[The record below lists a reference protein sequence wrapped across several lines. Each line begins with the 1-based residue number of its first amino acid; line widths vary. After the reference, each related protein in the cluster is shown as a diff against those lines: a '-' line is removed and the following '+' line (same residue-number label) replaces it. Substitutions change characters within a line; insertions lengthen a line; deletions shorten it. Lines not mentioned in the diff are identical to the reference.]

1 LSDKFSIEILLC
13 LPPYLVTHREELNA
27 FIQNR
32 AIELNS
38 NIEMKFVD
46 ELSNKT
52 QIVISIV
59 REKIGEFDRAFYE
72 KYQDNKL
79 RFLFFYF
86 QDVSIDI
93 DDIDDEIYKRIEFKD
108 EISPNINIY
117 NEFDK
122 IEDLKEK
129 IELNLAKSISDILH
143 RTNHSKINSSV
154 LARSKGVKFYDHN
167 SNLRKVDNFL
177 RREKRISLIN
187 GLGGVGKTALA
198 IEYAVQSLENEI
210 YDYVIWLD
218 VQNGIDKELQ
228 KFTISYLVS
237 NTDDGKQGKEYYD
250 RKFNDFIAEY
260 PNSLVVLDNYENNQ
274 DELSRFL
281 SHNERLDII
290 ITSRETIPTL
300 KIHPIALE
308 VFQDIDD
315 ALGMFILNSTRVYL
329 SDEKEVLKELIEHL
343 GKLPLALEIT
353 ANFLSDSGMDVKVYL
368 SEFKKESLKLFDK
381 LEDYKPQFHLE
392 NLRATLKIN
401 SKIIDNKNALDL
413 LKIFALISP
422 EPISKDIIENYLMDD
437 LGISDFDRVLCLK
450 ELEKFS
456 YIKKSNDNYSMH
468 RLLQEAI
475 RVEYFEDE
483 NSHQIALITKLSL
496 AIFHW
501 FVDELDNAKYGSY
514 FDQTKEHIDFI
525 LERWKQLDIDEA
537 RVYLYTFISAYI
549 ENISEHKQDTLESI
563 KKAIELVE
571 NIAIKN
577 DEKVIV
583 YSQYAK
589 ALTLNKKYFDA
600 EKIYLDIVNLSE
612 NNVTLS
618 NIYTSFAS
626 LYWNIKE
633 YDKAI
638 KYNNKSLELI
648 KMTYDDNH
656 PSVAI
661 TYNNLASIY
670 TSQQEY
676 IEAEEFYIKSLIIKN
691 NHLEVNHPSTAMTY
705 SNLGSLYYRW
715 KKYPQSFKNF
725 FLALKMKLT
734 LELTPINIINI
745 ENNFHAI
752 NNTKTFLKLHNN
764 QKISVNKQIDE
775 LNKLFVD
782 KKLKYKLKKVK

>member
-1 LSDKFSIEILLC
+1 MLDKFSIEILLC
-13 LPPYLVTHREELNA
+13 LPSSLVTHKEELQS
-27 FIQNR
+27 FIQER

-38 NIEMKFVD
+38 AIEMKFVD

-52 QIVISIV
+52 QIVISLV
-59 REKIGEFDRAFYE
+59 REKLGTFDIEFYE

-86 QDVSIDI
+86 QDVDIDI

-108 EISPNINIY
+108 EMASNINIY

-129 IELNLAKSISDILH
+129 IELNLAKSIFDILH
-143 RTNHSKINSSV
+143 KTNHSKINSSV

-250 RKFNDFIAEY
+250 KKFNDFIAEY
-260 PNSLVVLDNYENNQ
+260 PNSLVILDNYENNQ
-274 DELSRFL
+274 DQLSRFL
-281 SHNERLDII
+281 SHHERLDII
-290 ITSRETIPTL
+290 ITSREKIPTL

-315 ALGMFILNSTRVYL
+315 ALRMFILNSTRVYL

-353 ANFLSDSGMDVKVYL
+353 ANFLSDSEMDVNVYL

-392 NLRATLKIN
+392 NLRATLNIN
-401 SKIIDNKNALDL
+401 IKVIDNKNSLDL

-437 LGISDFDRVLCLK
+437 LGISDFDRVLCLR
-450 ELEKFS
+450 ELDKFS

-475 RVEYFEDE
+475 RVEYFEDK
-483 NSHQIALITKLSL
+483 NSHQVALITKLSL
-496 AIFHW
+496 SILHW
-501 FVDELDNAKYGSY
+501 FVDELTNAKYGSY

-525 LERWKQLDIDEA
+525 LERWKHLEMDEA
-537 RVYLYTFISAYI
+537 RVYLYTCISGYI
-549 ENISEHKQDTLESI
+549 QDISNHKKDTLDSI
-563 KKAIELVE
+563 KKAIELVKYITIE
-571 NIAIKN
+571 DNEKAI
-577 DEKVIV
+577 VF
-583 YSQYAK
+583 SQYAR
-589 ALTLNKKYFDA
+589 ALQLNKKYSDA
-600 EKIYLDIVNLSE
+600 EKIYLDIENLPQDNMIE
-612 NNVTLS
+612 AA
-618 NIYTSFAS
+618 IYGNLAY
-626 LYWNIKE
+626 LYDEIKE
-633 YDKAI
+633 YNKAI
-638 KYNNKSLELI
+638 DYYNKSLELATI
-648 KMTYDDNH
+648 KYGDNH
-656 PSVAI
+656 ISIATI
-661 TYNNLASIY
+661 YNNLALVY
-670 TSQQEY
+670 ENKKEY
-676 IEAEEFYIKSLIIKN
+676 EKAEELYIKSSDIYN
-691 NHLEVNHPSTAMTY
+691 THLEVNHPHIATIY
-705 SNLGSLYYRW
+705 NNLGLLYYNL
-715 KKYPQSFKNF
+715 KKYSQSFKNHY
-725 FLALKMKLT
+725 LALKMRLS
-734 LELTPINIINI
+734 LELSPINSIHIKNSFYNIND
-745 ENNFHAI
+745 
-752 NNTKTFLKLHNN
+752 TKRYLKLHSS

-782 KKLKYKLKKVK
+782 KKLKHKLKKIK